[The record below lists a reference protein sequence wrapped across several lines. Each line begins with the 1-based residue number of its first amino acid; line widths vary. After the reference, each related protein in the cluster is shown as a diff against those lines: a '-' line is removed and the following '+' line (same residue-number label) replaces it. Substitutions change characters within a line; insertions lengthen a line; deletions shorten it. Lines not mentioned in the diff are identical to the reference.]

1 MSEAQN
7 ASAQPV
13 LVEKRPG
20 YRMLVLNRPQKLNA
34 FDAIMHAAL
43 LDAFEEAG
51 RDSACRAVLLSGA
64 GRAFCAGQDLAE
76 PGLTGPDADLAAVL
90 ERGWNRLI
98 RALRTLPKP
107 VVCAVQG
114 TAAGAGASVAFAC
127 DITLAAEDARFAQ
140 AFIRIGLVPDSG
152 ATWTLPR
159 LAGPQRARA
168 LAMLGGPITGAE
180 AAAWGLVWRA
190 VPAAALADEAHALC
204 ARLAKLPAR
213 GLAAIKRALDAAEAN
228 TLEAQLAL
236 QAELQ
241 RDLGRSADYSEGVA
255 AFQQKRPARL
265 EGAPE

>member
-1 MSEAQN
+1 MGGSREEAVR
-7 ASAQPV
+7 PL
-13 LVEKRPG
+13 LVERRVGYWVLTLHRPE
-20 YRMLVLNRPQKLNA
+20 KLNA
-34 FDAIMHAAL
+34 FDGTLHSAL
-43 LDAFEEAG
+43 LEALGEAG
-51 RDSACRAVLLSGA
+51 RDPACRAVLLAGA

-76 PGLTGPDADLAAVL
+76 PGLTGPEADLEAIL

-98 RALRTLPKP
+98 RQIRGLPKP

-140 AFIRIGLVPDSG
+140 AFVRIGLVPDSG

-168 LAMLGGPITGAE
+168 LAMLGDPITGAE

-190 VPAAALADEAHALC
+190 VPADALMEEAHALC
-204 ARLAKLPAR
+204 ARLARLPAQA
-213 GLAAIKRALDAAEAN
+213 LAAIKEALDGAEDNGLDAQLG
-228 TLEAQLAL
+228 LEARL
-236 QAELQ
+236 QG
-241 RDLGRSADYSEGVA
+241 RLGRGADYAEGVA
-255 AFQQKRPARL
+255 AFRGKRPARF